1 MRWQGKEFGI
11 TWEDICPAQISD
23 WLDLFSKAHNKTREI
38 LLASILPT
46 VACLMGRSTIKVGCR
61 IKAESI
67 NLFLICLCDPGA
79 GNSPAF
85 RHGCAQPVR
94 LHVEAK
100 GDIPL
105 FVDEFTEAGLFR
117 QLKATPGHKATAGKE
132 DASQLFEQLLGGS
145 GEKSRIDLERLIQL
159 YDGRTWVYTRGD
171 KTARQ
176 VMDNPGVSLSGYSQP
191 DRFFLIC
198 MLKERRDVGVDRMIV
213 YQPLPHRLAARE
225 TREFIT
231 KLNDSPVK
239 DLR

>member
-11 TWEDICPAQISD
+11 TREDICPARISD
-23 WLDLFSKAHNKTREI
+23 WLDLFTKAHNKTREI

-67 NLFLICLCDPGA
+67 NLFLICLCDPGT
-79 GNSPAF
+79 GKSPAF

-117 QLKATPGHKATAGKE
+117 QLKATPGQKAIVGKE
-132 DASQLFEQLLGGS
+132 DASQLYEQLLGGS
-145 GEKSRIDLERLIQL
+145 REKSRIDLERLIQL
-159 YDGRTWVYTRGD
+159 YDGSTWVYTRGD
-171 KTARQ
+171 QTARQ
-176 VMDNPGVSLSGYSQP
+176 VIDNPGVSLSGYSQP
-191 DRFFLIC
+191 NRFFLIC
-198 MLKERRDVGVDRMIV
+198 TLKE
-213 YQPLPHRLAARE
+213 
-225 TREFIT
+225 TRWW
-231 KLNDSPVK
+231 S
-239 DLR
+239 